1 MKFNNKT
8 DDEILSILQ
17 EGVEISGEMSF
28 AHGLRVEGVI
38 KGSIQSESSLTIGP
52 RGRVEADVRIRKIS
66 ISGEFRGVIR
76 AADRVEIHR
85 EGKVYGD
92 LYTPCL
98 IIEAGALFEGKC
110 NMSEKEDA
118 RLEEGSALK
127 AVENAAEMT
136 QNVQQGELRKH
147 G

>member
-8 DDEILSILQ
+8 EDEILSILQ

-38 KGSIQSESSLTIGP
+38 KGKIQSESFLTIGP
-52 RGRVEADVRIRKIS
+52 KGRVEADLRIRKVS

-76 AADRVEIHR
+76 AADRVEIHK

-110 NMSEKEDA
+110 NMGEKEDA
-118 RLEEGSALK
+118 RHEEGSALK
-127 AVENAAEMT
+127 AVEHATEMT
-136 QNVQQGELRKH
+136 QTVQQGELRKH